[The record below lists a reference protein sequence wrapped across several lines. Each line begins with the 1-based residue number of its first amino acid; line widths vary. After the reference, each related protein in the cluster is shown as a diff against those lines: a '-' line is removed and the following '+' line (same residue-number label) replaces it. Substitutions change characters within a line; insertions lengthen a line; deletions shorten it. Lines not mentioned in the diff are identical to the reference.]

1 MRMGYL
7 IEGAIG
13 FSSSPS
19 WISRVIKWFTKSK
32 WSHCFVVWRVI
43 GPTDDD
49 VLLIEAGEF
58 QVQIVTLGKYMRGN
72 YEFEILNVSPLI
84 NSEKKKEADKKLVSK
99 VETLYGW
106 LQLIGFGIVILL
118 RKWFGWKS
126 KKNIWGRGKI
136 CSEVV
141 AEYLIDCGIDY
152 KSLCGDKDINLISPE
167 DIYKFLKSRNCDV
180 IMKKEINKE

>member
-19 WISRVIKWFTKSK
+19 WISRVIKWFTKSR

-43 GPTDDD
+43 GPADDD

-72 YEFEILNVSPLI
+72 YEFEILDVSSLI

-141 AEYLIDCGIDY
+141 AEYLIDCGADQ

-167 DIYKFLKSRNCDV
+167 DIYKFLKSRNCNV
-180 IMKKEINKE
+180 IMKKEINKK